1 MSYVSLLKNIPEVL
15 SQPTGIAAIASVG
28 IHGAIALIVPLMP
41 VDSSQSK
48 ESASAQSVGI
58 MELNQADQARL
69 PESANQSQVALQPQ
83 PLDLLPQQQ
92 LPQQP
97 EVTLPNLDTK
107 TSLMPVVPPA
117 YMQPISP
124 PITVTPNKYRT
135 NYLPKQLSRQWV
147 IPKNNFGDTSRFNA
161 ANTKPNTSKPDF
173 SGRGIT
179 AFKPQSGNNL
189 PVVNGSSIPL
199 DLKNS
204 QPLSPSGTPTT
215 IADSATTSPT
225 NQPGGFQVP
234 QNQPLINPPG
244 QPANLVDNLTPTGRS
259 ASPNTSAPKI
269 PELAKPPK
277 DGNLL
282 ALATHAKLRSE
293 VKQQYPNSQEKPV
306 IRETIATDKP
316 GLEGTVSGYLVVDSQ
331 GKHVIKYED
340 KAVAPELVSKITEYF
355 NTKAPKGD
363 KQTNLYPFNLRFQN
377 NNTAGATQGQ
387 TPGVVT
393 PQPASTPAK
402 VNQQTPP
409 PVLPSFKPLSEQV
422 PGNQPTP
429 SPATT
434 NKLMQE
440 LRNRNGKSIPAS
452 TTPVKP
458 SSTQEANKTQ
468 VSPSVSST
476 TSTSRQNLI
485 RELNKFRQE
494 RQNSDS
500 EK

>member
-15 SQPTGIAAIASVG
+15 SQPAGIAAIASVG

-48 ESASAQSVGI
+48 ESASAKSVGI
-58 MELNQADQARL
+58 VELNQADQARL
-69 PESANQSQVALQPQ
+69 PQTPDQAQVALQPQ
-83 PLDLLPQQQ
+83 PPDLLPQQQ

-97 EVTLPNLDTK
+97 QVTLPNLDTK
-107 TSLMPVVPPA
+107 TSLMPAIPPA

-124 PITVTPNKYRT
+124 PITTTPNKYRT
-135 NYLPKQLSRQWV
+135 NYLPKQFSKQWV
-147 IPKNNFGDTSRFNA
+147 MPKDTFGDTSGFNA
-161 ANTKPNTSKPDF
+161 ANTKPNTSRSDS

-179 AFKPQSGNNL
+179 AFKQQSGNYL
-189 PVVNGSSIPL
+189 PEVNRSPLPL

-204 QPLSPSGTPTT
+204 QPLSPSVAPTT

-244 QPANLVDNLTPTGRS
+244 QPSNLVNNLTPTGRS
-259 ASPNTSAPKI
+259 ASPNTSPPKI
-269 PELAKPPK
+269 PELAKPSK

-282 ALATHAKLRSE
+282 ALAAHAKLRDKVLKE
-293 VKQQYPNSQEKPV
+293 YPNSQEKPV
-306 IRETIATDKP
+306 IRETITTDKP
-316 GLEGTVSGYLVVDSQ
+316 SLEGTVSGFLVVDSQ

-340 KAVAPELVSKITEYF
+340 KPVAPELKLKITEYF
-355 NTKAPKGD
+355 NSKAPKGD
-363 KQTNLYPFNLRFQN
+363 KQTNIYPFNLRFQN
-377 NNTAGATQGQ
+377 NSNNTAGATQGQ

-393 PQPASTPAK
+393 PQPVSTPAK
-402 VNQQTPP
+402 GNQQTPP

-440 LRNRNGKSIPAS
+440 LRNRNGKSAPAS

-468 VSPSVSST
+468 VSPSVTPTSS
-476 TSTSRQNLI
+476 QNLI

-494 RQNSDS
+494 RQNSNS